1 MFLRYGVWQM
11 QLFFNLGYLSPFY
24 PPNSWKIS
32 KKWKKPRDI
41 IILCK
46 WTKMML
52 IGYTGPEIWHM
63 THVIVTFQF
72 GLYEN
77 FTKKNENKKP
87 AWRYHH
93 FTQVNQNDVHRLYWS
108 WDMVCDT
115 CNCYFSIWAIWKFHK
130 KWKNLPGDII
140 LHMCT

>member
-41 IILCK
+41 LILCK

-77 FTKKNENKKP
+77 FTKKMK
-87 AWRYHH
+87 
-93 FTQVNQNDVHRLYWS
+93 
-108 WDMVCDT
+108 
-115 CNCYFSIWAIWKFHK
+115 I
-130 KWKNLPGDII
+130 KNLPGDII
-140 LHMCT
+140 ILQKWTKMMFIGYTGPKILYVTHVIVTFQFVLYENFTKNEK